1 MAYDLEE
8 QEQIATLKAFWNQYG
23 NFILTLI
30 TIILLAIAGW
40 RGWGWYQSRQ
50 AAEASAVYE
59 QLKAAAQAKDAA
71 KVKDAAGT
79 LFEKF
84 GGTAYGQMG
93 ALLAAKAYHDAGDD
107 KAAKAPLQWAV
118 EKAQDEEFRQ
128 LARVRLAGILL
139 DEKKFDEALKQLD
152 AIGAKEFFAL
162 AADRRG
168 DVLLAQGK
176 KDEART
182 AYQSA
187 WKTMDPSVEYRRL
200 IDAKLTALGAAPEPI
215 GTAAAASVK

>member
-8 QEQIATLKAFWNQYG
+8 QEQIATLRAFWNQYG

-30 TIILLAIAGW
+30 TIMLLAIAGW
-40 RGWGWYQSRQ
+40 RGGGWYQSRQ

-71 KVKDAAGT
+71 KVKDAAVT
-79 LFEKF
+79 RFEKF

-118 EKAQDEEFRQ
+118 DKAQDEEFRQ

-139 DEKKFDEALKQLD
+139 DEKAYDKALELLPMES
-152 AIGAKEFFAL
+152 AGRFAGEF
-162 AADRRG
+162 ADRRG
-168 DVLLAQGK
+168 DVMLAQGK
-176 KDEART
+176 RDDARAAYKLALETLDER
-182 AYQSA
+182 SP
-187 WKTMDPSVEYRRL
+187 MRRL
-200 IDAKLTALGAAPEPI
+200 VQLKLDALG
-215 GTAAAASVK
+215 GVGS

>member
-71 KVKDAAGT
+71 KVKDATGT

-139 DEKKFDEALKQLD
+139 DEKAYDKALELLPMES
-152 AIGAKEFFAL
+152 AGRFAGEF
-162 AADRRG
+162 ADRRG
-168 DVLLAQGK
+168 DVMLAQGK
-176 KDEART
+176 RDDARAAYKLALEKLDER
-182 AYQSA
+182 SP
-187 WKTMDPSVEYRRL
+187 MRRL
-200 IDAKLTALGAAPEPI
+200 VQLKLDALG
-215 GTAAAASVK
+215 GVGS

>member
-139 DEKKFDEALKQLD
+139 DEKAYDKALELLPMES
-152 AIGAKEFFAL
+152 AGRFAGEF
-162 AADRRG
+162 ADRRG
-168 DVLLAQGK
+168 DVMLAQGK
-176 KDEART
+176 RDDARAAYKLALEKLDERRP
-182 AYQSA
+182 
-187 WKTMDPSVEYRRL
+187 MRRL
-200 IDAKLTALGAAPEPI
+200 VQLKLDALG
-215 GTAAAASVK
+215 GVGS

>member
-139 DEKKFDEALKQLD
+139 DEKAYDKALELLPMES
-152 AIGAKEFFAL
+152 AGRFAGEF
-162 AADRRG
+162 ADRRG
-168 DVLLAQGK
+168 DVMIAQGK
-176 KDEART
+176 RDDARAAYKLALEKLDER
-182 AYQSA
+182 SP
-187 WKTMDPSVEYRRL
+187 MRRL
-200 IDAKLTALGAAPEPI
+200 VQLKLDALG
-215 GTAAAASVK
+215 GVGS

>member
-139 DEKKFDEALKQLD
+139 DEKAYDKALELLPMES
-152 AIGAKEFFAL
+152 AGRFAGEF
-162 AADRRG
+162 ADRRG
-168 DVLLAQGK
+168 DVMLAQGK
-176 KDEART
+176 RDDARAAYKLALEKLDER
-182 AYQSA
+182 SP
-187 WKTMDPSVEYRRL
+187 MRRL
-200 IDAKLTALGAAPEPI
+200 VQLKLDALG
-215 GTAAAASVK
+215 GVGS